1 MNRRD
6 ILRGAA
12 LLGGATL
19 LSPEAVWAAA
29 AGDWTMGFA
38 DVEADIAP
46 TDLQRIQ
53 GQAPVELEGTLF
65 RNGPAKFR
73 RPGGSVGHWFDGDGL
88 IRKFQVGGGKAR
100 MSARFADTPKRRAD
114 AAAGAVITPGFGT
127 AAGKGSTLSGPDD
140 ANAANTSVIL
150 AGGELWALWEA
161 GSPLAMDPVTLETKG
176 FKTLRPDLM
185 GMPFLAHPRIAP
197 DGTIWNLGL
206 SGKQA
211 VVWRLGPDGALKDA
225 QVIALPRASYMHDFT
240 ATARH
245 LVILLQPWIQES
257 FQMPYASS
265 MAWRP
270 EMGTQVLVIDKAD
283 LSNRRLF
290 ELDPFFFFH
299 LGDAWEEADGTIRFD
314 ACIDANPDGV
324 AKASD
329 KLLRGQLLT
338 GIAPPRL
345 AQITLSPNGKAAMT
359 RFASTAEFPRS
370 DPRFAGQKRAFTVHA
385 TNEREDRPLF
395 QGVAVRDW
403 SRDREQVFDFGA
415 DHLVEE
421 MIFVPRKGSAA
432 EFDGWLVGTSLN
444 VKAWSTELH
453 VFDARRVEAGPLV
466 SWRAPAALPVT
477 FHGCFAQT

>member
-29 AGDWTMGFA
+29 AGDWTLGFV

-46 TDLQRIQ
+46 TGLQRIH
-53 GQAPVELEGTLF
+53 GRAPAGLEGTLF
-65 RNGPAKFR
+65 RNGPARFR

-88 IRKFQVGGGKAR
+88 IRRFSIGDGKA
-100 MSARFADTPKRRAD
+100 SLAARFADTPKRRAD
-114 AAAGAVITPGFGT
+114 TAANAVITPGFGT
-127 AAGKGSTLSGPDD
+127 AAGPGSALSGPDD

-161 GSPLAMDPVTLETKG
+161 GSPLAMDPQTLETRD
-176 FKTLRPDLM
+176 FKTLRPDLK
-185 GMPFLAHPRIAP
+185 GMPFLAHPRIEP

-206 SGKQA
+206 AGKQA
-211 VVWRLGPDGALKDA
+211 VVWRLGPDGALQDA

-240 ATARH
+240 ATERH
-245 LVILLQPWIQES
+245 LVILLQPWIKDS
-257 FQMPYASS
+257 FRMPYASS
-265 MAWRP
+265 MVWRP
-270 EMGTQVLVIDKAD
+270 ELGTQALVIDKAD
-283 LSNRRLF
+283 LTRRRVF

-314 ACIDANPDGV
+314 ACIDDNADGV
-324 AKASD
+324 AKSSL
-329 KLLRGQLLT
+329 KLLNGQAMT
-338 GIAPPRL
+338 GVAPPRL
-345 AQITLSPNGKAAMT
+345 AQIVLRADGRASMT
-359 RFASTAEFPRS
+359 RLTSTAEFPRS
-370 DPRFAGQKRAFTVHA
+370 DPRFAGRRRAFTAHA
-385 TNEREDRPLF
+385 TNQRPDRPLF

-403 SRDREQVFDFGA
+403 ARDREQVFDFGA

-421 MIFVPRKGSAA
+421 MVFVPRKGSGA
-432 EFDGWLVGTSLN
+432 EFDGWLVGTSVNL
-444 VKAWSTELH
+444 KARATELH

-466 SWRAPAALPVT
+466 SWRAPMALPVT
-477 FHGCFAQT
+477 FHGCFQQA

>member
-6 ILRGAA
+6 ILGGAA

-19 LSPEAVWAAA
+19 LSPEVVWAAA
-29 AGDWTMGFA
+29 AGDWTLGFS

-46 TDLQRIQ
+46 TGLQRIH
-53 GQAPVELEGTLF
+53 GRAPAGLEGTLF

-88 IRKFQVGGGKAR
+88 IRRFSIGDGKA
-100 MSARFADTPKRRAD
+100 SLAARFADTPKRRAD
-114 AAAGAVITPGFGT
+114 EAANAVITPGFGT
-127 AAGKGSTLSGPDD
+127 AAGKGSALSGPDD

-150 AGGELWALWEA
+150 AGGELWALWEG
-161 GSPLAMDPVTLETKG
+161 GSPLAMDPRTLETRD
-176 FKTLRPDLM
+176 FKTLRPDLK
-185 GMPFLAHPRIAP
+185 GMPFLAHPRIDP

-206 SGKQA
+206 AGRQA
-211 VVWRLGPDGALKDA
+211 MVWRLDPDGGLKDA

-240 ATARH
+240 ATDRH

-257 FQMPYASS
+257 FRMPYASNMS
-265 MAWRP
+265 WRP
-270 EMGTQVLVIDKAD
+270 ELGTQVLVIDKAD
-283 LSNRRLF
+283 LSKRRTF
-290 ELDPFFFFH
+290 ELDSFFFFH
-299 LGDAWEEADGTIRFD
+299 LGDAWEETDGTIRFD
-314 ACIDANPDGV
+314 ACIDDNPDGV

-385 TNEREDRPLF
+385 THERANRPLF

-403 SRDREQVFDFGA
+403 NRDREQVFDFGP

-421 MIFVPRKGSAA
+421 MIFAPRKGSSA
-432 EFDGWLVGTSLN
+432 EFDGWLVGTSVNL
-444 VKAWSTELH
+444 KARATELH

-466 SWRAPAALPVT
+466 SWRAPMALPVT
-477 FHGCFAQT
+477 FHGCFQQA